1 MNMDVQTVVANT
13 LTLNTDNFVIPALQG
28 LSDADLLK
36 RPSDQCNPMGW
47 LLWHQT
53 RTEDAIL
60 SLIGGRPQTWVA
72 DNWHEKFG
80 MPADPHDIGAGYSLE
95 QVMAL
100 QPTIAALQ
108 GYAAAVREKTLT
120 VLKTLTP
127 ADLERDYP
135 HPAGG
140 TRTGGDFLGIL
151 LIDQFHHSG
160 QIAYVRGYLTGKGW
174 FPG

>member
-1 MNMDVQTVVANT
+1 MSVDVQTVVTHT
-13 LTLNTDNFVIPALQG
+13 LTINTDNFVIPALQG
-28 LSDADLLK
+28 LPDADLLK
-36 RPSDQCNPMGW
+36 RPSDQCNPLGW

-53 RTEDAIL
+53 
-60 SLIGGRPQTWVA
+60 WVV

-80 MPADPHDIGAGYSLE
+80 MPADPQDIGAGYSLD

-108 GYAAAVREKTLT
+108 GYAAAVREKTLAL
-120 VLKTLTP
+120 LKTLTP
-127 ADLERDYP
+127 ADLERDFP

-140 TRTGGDFLGIL
+140 TRKGGDFLGIL

-160 QIAYVRGYLTGKGW
+160 QIAYLRGYLTGKGR
-174 FPG
+174 PSKLASHL